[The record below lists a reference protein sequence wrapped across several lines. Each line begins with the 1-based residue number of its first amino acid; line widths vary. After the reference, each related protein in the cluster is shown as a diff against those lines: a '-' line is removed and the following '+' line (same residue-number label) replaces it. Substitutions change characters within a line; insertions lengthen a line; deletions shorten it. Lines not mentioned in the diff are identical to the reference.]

1 MTPYFVR
8 LYMNRTPVAI
18 LPPCYGPSMVLTP
31 TSGFKLEATASL
43 PIEGGQKQLE
53 LQIIPNPKG
62 NGWDISCSS
71 QAAASPVRLDTQLA
85 GVTLT
90 HNAF

>member
-1 MTPYFVR
+1 M
-8 LYMNRTPVAI
+8 
-18 LPPCYGPSMVLTP
+18 
-31 TSGFKLEATASL
+31 ATASL

-71 QAAASPVRLDTQLA
+71 QAAASSVRLDTQLA
-85 GVTLT
+85 GDS
-90 HNAF
+90 NQ